1 MSFTLCFKLYIK
13 PFGASYL
20 KLFTVFSSQSIV
32 HLKVLVALIQR
43 AGLEAKFPSPV
54 GISFKAA
61 TILSYHSEISLDH
74 IFLPLA
80 FEQLVPV
87 GILPRF
93 ELNR

>member
-1 MSFTLCFKLYIK
+1 M
-13 PFGASYL
+13 
-20 KLFTVFSSQSIV
+20 SSQSIV

-61 TILSYHSEISLDH
+61 TILSYHSEISLVLDH